1 MPQTRSGA
9 SIFFDHA
16 ISTLDK
22 KMSAKGLFTLMDKT
36 KEGTWIL
43 QERSRHPCKTQGR
56 TYVRFLRN
64 SRAAE
69 PTNPVPSNNSVLGSG
84 IIEVE
89 FDIEPSKSKPEGSP
103 DPPAGPVPA

>member
-43 QERSRHPCKTQGR
+43 QERSRHPCKIQGR
-56 TYVRFLRN
+56 T
-64 SRAAE
+64 
-69 PTNPVPSNNSVLGSG
+69 
-84 IIEVE
+84 
-89 FDIEPSKSKPEGSP
+89 
-103 DPPAGPVPA
+103 